1 MTSTRTKRYW
11 GTQRVARVLQVTPAT
26 VASWIDQGH
35 LKGHKTPTGR
45 RRVASADL
53 AEFLRAHDMLVPSEL
68 LVSRDR
74 PVVVVVE
81 DDPGYLSAL
90 VRTIEREAPEVEVIQ
105 ATTGMDGLLEIGRV
119 GPDLVVLDYAL
130 PDLNAVQVVGR
141 LVDTSKRLTA
151 PVMIVTG
158 GMPAN
163 AENDL
168 RVLGVRAIV
177 NKVDGMGVVIEAMR
191 RALQS
196 RSCFSQMEWLDSSG
210 ALGPPGLFLRR
221 YE

>member
-1 MTSTRTKRYW
+1 MTNSRTKRYW

-45 RRVASADL
+45 RRVASHDL
-53 AEFLRAHDMLVPSEL
+53 AEFLRQHGMAVPSEL
-68 LVSRDR
+68 QPARER
-74 PVVVVVE
+74 HVVVVIE
-81 DDPGYLSAL
+81 DDPGYLKAL
-90 VRTIEREAPEVEVIQ
+90 VRTLQREAPEVDVIE

-119 GPDLVVLDYAL
+119 GPDLVILDYAL
-130 PDLNAVQVVGR
+130 PDLNAVQVVER

-158 GMPAN
+158 GLPAA

-168 RVLGVRAIV
+168 RMLGVRAIV
-177 NKVDGMGVVIEAMR
+177 NKVDGMGVVIEAMQ
-191 RALQS
+191 RALQA
-196 RSCFSQMEWLDSSG
+196 RKV
-210 ALGPPGLFLRR
+210 A
-221 YE
+221 

>member
-1 MTSTRTKRYW
+1 MAPTRTKRYW

-35 LKGHKTPTGR
+35 LKGHRTPTGR

-53 AEFLRAHDMLVPSEL
+53 AEFLRAHDMAVPNEL
-68 LVSRDR
+68 ATARER
-74 PVVVVVE
+74 PVVVLVE
-81 DDPGYLSAL
+81 DDPGYLKAL
-90 VRTIEREAPEVEVIQ
+90 VRTIEREAPDVEVVET
-105 ATTGMDGLLEIGRV
+105 TTGVDGLLEIGRV

-130 PDLNAVQVVGR
+130 PDLNAVQVVER
-141 LVDTSKRLTA
+141 LQDTSKRLTA

-158 GMPAN
+158 GMPAA

-168 RVLGVRAIV
+168 RRLGVRAIV

-196 RSCFSQMEWLDSSG
+196 RKV
-210 ALGPPGLFLRR
+210 A
-221 YE
+221 

>member
-1 MTSTRTKRYW
+1 VAPIRSKRYW

-35 LKGHKTPTGR
+35 LKGHRTPTGR

-53 AEFLRAHDMLVPSEL
+53 ADFLRAHGMSVPNEL
-68 LVSRDR
+68 ASAPER

-81 DDPGYLSAL
+81 DDPGYLKAL
-90 VRTIEREAPEVEVIQ
+90 VRMIAREAPDVEVVE
-105 ATTGMDGLLEIGRV
+105 TMTGVDGLLEIGRL

-130 PDLNAVQVVGR
+130 PDLNAVQVVER
-141 LVDTSKRLTA
+141 LLDQSKRLTA

-158 GMPAN
+158 GMPAA

-168 RVLGVRAIV
+168 RRLGVRAIV

-191 RALQS
+191 RALQA
-196 RSCFSQMEWLDSSG
+196 RKV
-210 ALGPPGLFLRR
+210 A
-221 YE
+221 

>member
-1 MTSTRTKRYW
+1 MAPTRTKRYW

-35 LKGHKTPTGR
+35 LKGHRTPTGR

-53 AEFLRAHDMLVPSEL
+53 AEFLRAHGMAVPNEL
-68 LVSRDR
+68 ATSRER

-81 DDPGYLSAL
+81 DDPGYLKAL
-90 VRTIEREAPEVEVIQ
+90 VRTIEREAPEVDVVET
-105 ATTGMDGLLEIGRV
+105 TTGVDGLLEIGRLS
-119 GPDLVVLDYAL
+119 PDLVVLDYAL
-130 PDLNAVQVVGR
+130 PDLNAVQVVER

-151 PVMIVTG
+151 PVMIVTAG
-158 GMPAN
+158 LPAS

-168 RVLGVRAIV
+168 RRLGVRAIV

-196 RSCFSQMEWLDSSG
+196 RKV
-210 ALGPPGLFLRR
+210 A
-221 YE
+221 

>member
-1 MTSTRTKRYW
+1 VAPTKTKRYW

-35 LKGHKTPTGR
+35 LKGHRTPTGR

-53 AEFLRAHDMLVPSEL
+53 AAFLRAHDMAVPNEL
-68 LVSRDR
+68 STSRER

-81 DDPGYLSAL
+81 DDPGYLKAL
-90 VRTIEREAPEVEVIQ
+90 VRTIEREAPDVDLAESS
-105 ATTGMDGLLEIGRV
+105 TGVDGLLEIGRLS
-119 GPDLVVLDYAL
+119 PDLVVLDYAL
-130 PDLNAVQVVGR
+130 PDLNAVQVVER

-158 GMPAN
+158 GMPAT
-163 AENDL
+163 AENEL
-168 RVLGVRAIV
+168 RQLGVRAIV

-196 RSCFSQMEWLDSSG
+196 SRKV
-210 ALGPPGLFLRR
+210 A
-221 YE
+221 

>member
-1 MTSTRTKRYW
+1 VAPTRTKRYW

-35 LKGHKTPTGR
+35 LKGHRTPTGR

-53 AEFLRAHDMLVPSEL
+53 AEFLRAHGMAVPAEL
-68 LVSRDR
+68 STSRER
-74 PVVVVVE
+74 AVVVVVE
-81 DDPGYLSAL
+81 DDPGYLKAL
-90 VRTIEREAPEVEVIQ
+90 VRTIEREAPEVDVLE
-105 ATTGMDGLLEIGRV
+105 ATTGVDGLLEIGRV
-119 GPDLVVLDYAL
+119 SPDLVVLDYAL
-130 PDLNAVQVVGR
+130 PDLNAVQVVER

-158 GMPAN
+158 GMPAA

-168 RVLGVRAIV
+168 RRLGVRAIV

-196 RSCFSQMEWLDSSG
+196 SRKV
-210 ALGPPGLFLRR
+210 A
-221 YE
+221 

>member
-1 MTSTRTKRYW
+1 
-11 GTQRVARVLQVTPAT
+11 VLQVTPAT

-35 LKGHKTPTGR
+35 LKGHRTPTGR

-53 AEFLRAHDMLVPSEL
+53 ADFLRAHGMSVPNEL
-68 LVSRDR
+68 SGSRER

-81 DDPGYLSAL
+81 DDPGYLKAL
-90 VRTIEREAPEVEVIQ
+90 VRTIEREAPDVDVVET
-105 ATTGMDGLLEIGRV
+105 TTGVDGLLEIGRLS
-119 GPDLVVLDYAL
+119 PDLVVLDYAL
-130 PDLNAVQVVGR
+130 PDLNAVQVVER

-158 GMPAN
+158 GMPAA

-168 RVLGVRAIV
+168 RRLGVRAIV

-196 RSCFSQMEWLDSSG
+196 RKV
-210 ALGPPGLFLRR
+210 A
-221 YE
+221 

>member
-1 MTSTRTKRYW
+1 M
-11 GTQRVARVLQVTPAT
+11 
-26 VASWIDQGH
+26 AS
-35 LKGHKTPTGR
+35 
-45 RRVASADL
+45 VDL
-53 AEFLRAHDMLVPSEL
+53 AEFLRAHDMSVPSEL
-68 LVSRDR
+68 LVVRDR

-130 PDLNAVQVVGR
+130 PDLNAVQVVER

-196 RSCFSQMEWLDSSG
+196 RKV
-210 ALGPPGLFLRR
+210 A
-221 YE
+221 